1 MCRKISIYIEYFMM
15 HSISLSFLSAHAWL
29 VNTKF
34 NIISTYKIFGK
45 NKKKIIYIK
54 YNCIACFISSDLF
67 LARQLSDILCTDESR
82 LFGLG
87 LLHGI
92 FISKIK
98 MNPSWWMW
106 KWWLRWRLINSFY
119 WLVSFSFFSCS
130 LISAALPGFGE
141 SNPMSFNVTVSLI
154 GFFVEP

>member
-1 MCRKISIYIEYFMM
+1 MYRKISIYIEYFMM

-67 LARQLSDILCTDESR
+67 LARQLSDILCADESR

-87 LLHGI
+87 LRHGLASWSFVGVI
-92 FISKIK
+92 FSSARSKWILLDECESGDWDEGLAIHFTGLFHF
-98 MNPSWWMW
+98 PFFPAA
-106 KWWLRWRLINSFY
+106 SFQRPC
-119 WLVSFSFFSCS
+119 LELASQIQCLS
-130 LISAALPGFGE
+130 
-141 SNPMSFNVTVSLI
+141 M
-154 GFFVEP
+154 